1 MNSKLFFILFLT
13 TIIHNYSVA
22 KNKLEFSCLTN
33 NHGKRT
39 IHSTPHQKYYIYH
52 FYKNRKLQLMIKQ
65 DKETIYQQTKKESP
79 IETIEATTM
88 VFVNKEYIY
97 RIDDV
102 MDFDEKKDELIEER
116 ASVTVSK
123 RDDSLRAREIKCKT
137 IQKPLSDH
145 HMRR

>member
-1 MNSKLFFILFLT
+1 MNSKLFILLLAVFT
-13 TIIHNYSVA
+13 PTYSMA
-22 KNKLEFSCLTN
+22 KETLEFSCATE
-33 NHGKRT
+33 NHGKIT

-102 MDFDEKKDELIEER
+102 MDFDEKKMNL
-116 ASVTVSK
+116 
-123 RDDSLRAREIKCKT
+123 
-137 IQKPLSDH
+137 
-145 HMRR
+145 